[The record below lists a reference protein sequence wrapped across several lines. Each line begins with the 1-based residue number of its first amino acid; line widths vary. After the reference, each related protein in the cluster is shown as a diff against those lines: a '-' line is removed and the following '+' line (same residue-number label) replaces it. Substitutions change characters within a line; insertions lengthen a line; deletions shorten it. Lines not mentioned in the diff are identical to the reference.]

1 MLDQNTYRTDQ
12 KLYVVTRAD
21 ISPGYQIAQSVHAA
35 VEATVRTPENVRKFP
50 VVICLEAKDE
60 EHLLCL
66 APVNASIFYE
76 PDLNDEA
83 TAFSL
88 WCDGSQ
94 FCELPLVGGQTV
106 TV

>member
-1 MLDQNTYRTDQ
+1 MQDQSTYRTDQ
-12 KLYVVTRAD
+12 KLYVVVRGD

-35 VEATVRTPENVRKFP
+35 VEAAVHTPENVKKFP
-50 VVICLEAKDE
+50 VVICLEADDE
-60 EHLLCL
+60 DHLLHL
-66 APVNASIFYE
+66 APINASIFYE
-76 PDLNDEA
+76 PDLGGEA

-94 FCELPLVGGQTV
+94 FSELTLVGSQTV